1 MIIFHFRILS
11 YQTITCEFAI
21 LRLLANR
28 PGKKIVYV
36 APLKALAKE
45 RLQDWREKLG
55 VGLGLNVV
63 ELSGDVTPDLAIL
76 KRYFE

>member
-1 MIIFHFRILS
+1 LS
-11 YQTITCEFAI
+11 K
-21 LRLLANR
+21 R

-55 VGLGLNVV
+55 GGLGLNVV
-63 ELSGDVTPDLAIL
+63 ELSGDVTPNLALL
-76 KRYFE
+76 KR